1 MCYLQPGY
9 HADEGKRF
17 RIHEWLGFGG
27 RSPHYQLFTA
37 EDKATGELVMV
48 KVFPTAEW
56 RTGEI
61 ESELDRIRDLE
72 HETLIRPLDFGPVA
86 SESYPFY
93 TGSLA
98 YVAEPIQSGMNLE
111 RFLEEEPPPEKV
123 EPIFSSILDGLRFL
137 AAEWVPCD
145 VPAREIVLARPDLAR
160 WSLVGAERCGMG
172 SLPNVV
178 RTISHRYPALA
189 ASC

>member
-1 MCYLQPGY
+1 
-9 HADEGKRF
+9 
-17 RIHEWLGFGG
+17 
-27 RSPHYQLFTA
+27 
-37 EDKATGELVMV
+37 
-48 KVFPTAEW
+48 
-56 RTGEI
+56 
-61 ESELDRIRDLE
+61 
-72 HETLIRPLDFGPVA
+72 
-86 SESYPFY
+86 
-93 TGSLA
+93 
-98 YVAEPIQSGMNLE
+98 MNLE